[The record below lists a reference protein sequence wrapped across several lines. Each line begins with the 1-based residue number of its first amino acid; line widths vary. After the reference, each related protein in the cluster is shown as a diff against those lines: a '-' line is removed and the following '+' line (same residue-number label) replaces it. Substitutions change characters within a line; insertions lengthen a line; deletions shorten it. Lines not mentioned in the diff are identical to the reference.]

1 MERAFSQVA
10 ASNVLKE
17 VIVSIT
23 TLGSAAGG
31 FLGGFA
37 SDYVGRRMTI
47 LASDVIFILGAV
59 LLGTAST
66 SVQLI
71 VGRTVIGFAIGVASI
86 VVPVYIAEVSP
97 KSIRAMLVVLFSL
110 QIGVGLCLAF
120 IGGFALSASSSAA
133 AWRII
138 LALPAIAAVLQLAAM
153 AFLPE
158 SPRWLAHSGRIAEAE
173 AVMRTLTAA
182 PGASSALGGTPTVS
196 AADAAAEEEITMELR
211 EVYREGKFLR
221 TPDGQTEAWNL
232 RPRPVATQLALG
244 VGLSCLHSLAG
255 ARTIMYYSLEIIS
268 MAGFI
273 TELALMQAIFTMG
286 SFGTIGLVIGF
297 FLIDR
302 VGRRVLAIVSGVGTS
317 LCLFML
323 AASFSL
329 SATHS
334 PSSAYLPGVADQCS
348 ADPASGVPI
357 TTCQTCLAAGC
368 GYCSLPPGV
377 PGQYHTFPGH
387 CFAGVVTG
395 NFTGL
400 DACSSL
406 GAPDMRMY
414 VSGCP
419 SGFGWM
425 SMAALCLFQTFFQ
438 LGLGLIPAVINAEY
452 YPARVRGLCN
462 GIAVSSNW
470 LSNFF
475 ISGTFLTL
483 VDLFGTPGTFA
494 LYGSLVAI
502 GTVGIAVALPETSGL
517 SFSEIQGMFELYGQ
531 PNAPPPWRL
540 HEWAPRHVRSGTAGA
555 GAAAGA
561 QPPPGGSEG
570 EGGGP
575 GRAHT
580 GGAGAGASLGMGP
593 LKAPHGVGITPCHR
607 CGSVTCDGRCGKL

>member
-1 MERAFSQVA
+1 M
-10 ASNVLKE
+10 
-17 VIVSIT
+17 SIT

-255 ARTIMYYSLEIIS
+255 ARTIDAAIGGLGGCPFAPGASGNVATEDVVYMLER
-268 MAGFI
+268 AGI
-273 TELALMQAIFTMG
+273 RTGIDLGALVQANQWLGAVM
-286 SFGTIGLVIGF
+286 
-297 FLIDR
+297 DR
-302 VGRRVLAIVSGVGTS
+302 T
-317 LCLFML
+317 
-323 AASFSL
+323 
-329 SATHS
+329 
-334 PSSAYLPGVADQCS
+334 LPGMVAR
-348 ADPASGVPI
+348 APA
-357 TTCQTCLAAGC
+357 
-368 GYCSLPPGV
+368 
-377 PGQYHTFPGH
+377 FPK
-387 CFAGVVTG
+387 
-395 NFTGL
+395 
-400 DACSSL
+400 
-406 GAPDMRMY
+406 
-414 VSGCP
+414 VS
-419 SGFGWM
+419 
-425 SMAALCLFQTFFQ
+425 
-438 LGLGLIPAVINAEY
+438 
-452 YPARVRGLCN
+452 
-462 GIAVSSNW
+462 
-470 LSNFF
+470 
-475 ISGTFLTL
+475 
-483 VDLFGTPGTFA
+483 
-494 LYGSLVAI
+494 
-502 GTVGIAVALPETSGL
+502 
-517 SFSEIQGMFELYGQ
+517 
-531 PNAPPPWRL
+531 
-540 HEWAPRHVRSGTAGA
+540 
-555 GAAAGA
+555 
-561 QPPPGGSEG
+561 
-570 EGGGP
+570 
-575 GRAHT
+575 
-580 GGAGAGASLGMGP
+580 
-593 LKAPHGVGITPCHR
+593 
-607 CGSVTCDGRCGKL
+607 